1 MTIKIY
7 KQEVTRGYHERQK
20 FDLGLFLQLIV
31 GPQLYKLILFPK
43 HLEVCL
49 KLSSHAMEGKV
60 N

>member
-43 HLEVCL
+43 HFAL
-49 KLSSHAMEGKV
+49 GKV
-60 N
+60 KSIKM